1 MSAARYFIF
10 GLIGLI
16 GLVGIAAFIYEV
28 LPASRQKFGKPVGRG
43 GVDSCLSLLGILS
56 FLTGIGLA
64 VYDGHSYGILGSVL
78 AGVGF
83 VVLCLVIFLRSQNY
97 L

>member
-1 MSAARYFIF
+1 MSAARCFIF

-83 VVLCLVIFLRSQNY
+83 IVLCLVIFSRSQNY

>member
-1 MSAARYFIF
+1 MSTARYFIF
-10 GLIGLI
+10 GLIGVI

-43 GVDSCLSLLGILS
+43 GVDSCLSLFGILS
-56 FLTGIGLA
+56 FLIGVGLA
-64 VYDGHSYGILGSVL
+64 VYDQHSYGILASVL

-83 VVLCLVIFLRSQNY
+83 VVLCLVVFLRSQNY

>member
-16 GLVGIAAFIYEV
+16 GLVGIATFIYEV

-43 GVDSCLSLLGILS
+43 GVDSCFSLLGILS
-56 FLTGIGLA
+56 CLTGIGLV
-64 VYDGHSYGILGSVL
+64 VYDRHSYGILGSVL

-83 VVLCLVIFLRSQNY
+83 IVLCLVIFLRSQNY